1 MQTHPTPLLLC
12 ATPNLESAMNRF
24 WNAMKR
30 LVQDEAGATMIEY
43 GLMVALIALISI
55 VTVAALGISTDALF
69 KKGDNALQNALG
81 G

>member
-1 MQTHPTPLLLC
+1 
-12 ATPNLESAMNRF
+12 MNRF

>member
-1 MQTHPTPLLLC
+1 
-12 ATPNLESAMNRF
+12 
-24 WNAMKR
+24 MKR